1 MYNNQRLHVTMARYT
16 GPKAKKA
23 RALGEPIFGYSRAFE
38 RKKYKPGQHG
48 NSRGRRRQPSDY
60 KLQLTEKQKAK
71 YTYGVLERQFLNL
84 YKRAAASRGIT
95 GEILLQFLE
104 ARLDNVVFRLGLAP
118 TRRAARQLVSH
129 RHIMVNGRLNNIPST
144 SIRPGDVVSV
154 RGKSQGLEVIRDT
167 MNGKSDVRNH
177 GWLSFNQEKME
188 GTFLAYPERENIPE
202 KINTQ
207 LIVELY
213 SK

>member
-1 MYNNQRLHVTMARYT
+1 MARYT

-38 RKKYKPGQHG
+38 KKKYKPGQHG
-48 NSRGRRRQPSDY
+48 NTRGRRRQPSDY
-60 KLQLTEKQKAK
+60 KLQLTQKQIAK
-71 YTYGVLERQFLNL
+71 FTYGVLERQFRNL
-84 YKRAAASRGIT
+84 FERAQASRGIT
-95 GEILLQFLE
+95 GEVLLQLLE

-129 RHIMVNGRLNNIPST
+129 RHIMVNGRLNNVPST
-144 SIRPGDVVSV
+144 QLRPGDVVSV
-154 RGKSQGLEVIRDT
+154 RGKSQGLEVVRDAV
-167 MNGKSDVRNH
+167 NGKSDVRNF
-177 GWLSFNQEKME
+177 GWLSFQQDKME
-188 GTFLAYPERENIPE
+188 GTFLAYPERDSIPE
-202 KINTQ
+202 KINAQ